1 MGSGVLRKKIIIL
14 IGMVF
19 VIIALFF
26 IVKYTY
32 VISSRDTI
40 EDITVEEYQTYN
52 KYGIIYD
59 GNESEIFNFLKER
72 LDIDDFELSV
82 ETENLRFYND
92 TSDANVKLIKS
103 LLNDCKEI
111 NELLYT
117 KESNQSDI
125 LYFFI
130 DYINNRDK
138 RIILEYTYNGIV
150 RKTFR
155 EKKSVV
161 EISSELRKKIY
172 RD

>member
-1 MGSGVLRKKIIIL
+1 MRKKIIIL
-14 IGMVF
+14 ISMVF
-19 VIIALFF
+19 AIIALFF
-26 IVKYTY
+26 IVKYAH

-40 EDITVEEYQTYN
+40 EDITVEEYQNYN

-72 LDIDDFELSV
+72 LNIDDFELRV
-82 ETENLRFYND
+82 ENENLRFYNG
-92 TSDANVKLIKS
+92 TSDANVKLVES

-117 KESNQSDI
+117 KESNRSDI
-125 LYFFI
+125 LCFFI
-130 DYINNRDK
+130 DYINNKDK
-138 RIILEYTYNGIV
+138 RIILEYTHNGIV

-155 EKKSVV
+155 EKKSVIA
-161 EISSELRKKIY
+161 ISSELRKEIY